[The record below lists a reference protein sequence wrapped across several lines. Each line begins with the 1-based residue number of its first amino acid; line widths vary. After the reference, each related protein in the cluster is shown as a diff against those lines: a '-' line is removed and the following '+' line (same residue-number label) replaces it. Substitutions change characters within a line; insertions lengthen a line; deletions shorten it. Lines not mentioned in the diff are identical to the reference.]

1 MEVAYN
7 RNEALQKENDSIVA
21 KDKMIREKLSDMNK
35 LMKVLQE
42 ENEKLR
48 LENEELN
55 KIQQLAKKVDQDM
68 GSYNQLLNIEDVEK
82 QKLARELLTKVN
94 DLLKEIE
101 FRTIDQMLKREY
113 INQLQRKVLLT

>member
-1 MEVAYN
+1 
-7 RNEALQKENDSIVA
+7 
-21 KDKMIREKLSDMNK
+21 MIREKLSDMNK